1 MRVVRF
7 ALKFPYTFH
16 VLDTFMSAHP
26 LRPPLN
32 FRHDVAASR
41 TSKWATSR
49 HSVTPLSRVFGE
61 PSAAEKN

>member
-1 MRVVRF
+1 MGIVRF

-32 FRHDVAASR
+32 FRHDDARRERQSGPQADIQ
-41 TSKWATSR
+41 
-49 HSVTPLSRVFGE
+49 
-61 PSAAEKN
+61 